1 MFETTNQIIFQIQ
14 IAIWR
19 LSAMLRHSHL
29 VSLGVT
35 CHSAKGPNW
44 KILSPATMLLEVDV
58 TLRRRVVRLQRHI
71 AGVSWDMIGS
81 CCYPLHWNPVL
92 TVILEALI
100 LTIGA
105 LDVASRNIL
114 LGSSIIFG
122 FQVLIDGLGLSLSVL
137 EDHPDA
143 DTLKSVVKLNSAR
156 ASKLRIVNP
165 PASLMLWMIICI
177 FAKRLCI

>member
-1 MFETTNQIIFQIQ
+1 
-14 IAIWR
+14 
-19 LSAMLRHSHL
+19 
-29 VSLGVT
+29 
-35 CHSAKGPNW
+35 
-44 KILSPATMLLEVDV
+44 
-58 TLRRRVVRLQRHI
+58 
-71 AGVSWDMIGS
+71 
-81 CCYPLHWNPVL
+81 
-92 TVILEALI
+92 VILEALI

-165 PASLMLWMIICI
+165 PASLML
-177 FAKRLCI
+177 